1 MSEQQG
7 NQGVGQNGGQS
18 ADQSAN
24 QFALQRIYLKDTSFE
39 SPASP
44 NGFRQPWK
52 PKVNLDLNSRHE
64 NLEENMWEVVLG
76 LTVTTTN
83 EQDEVMYLVEVQQ
96 AGIFHIEGLDSETM
110 AHTLGSFCPS
120 VLFPY
125 AREVV
130 DSMVVKGSF
139 PALMLSPVNF
149 NALYEQSRLA
159 LAKEE
164 NKIQ

>member
-1 MSEQQG
+1 MSE
-7 NQGVGQNGGQS
+7 NQEGLSEKQ
-18 ADQSAN
+18 AAN
-24 QFALQRIYLKDTSFE
+24 QFALQRIYLKDASFE

-44 NGFRQPWK
+44 NGFRQAWK
-52 PKVNLDLNSRHE
+52 PKVNLDLNTKHSS
-64 NLEENMWEVVLG
+64 LEDEMWEVVLG

-83 EQDEVMYLVEVQQ
+83 EQDEVMYLIEVQQ
-96 AGIFHIEGLDSETM
+96 AGIFHIDGLDDETM

-130 DSMVVKGSF
+130 DALVVKGSF

-149 NALYEQSRLA
+149 NAIYEQSRITRA
-159 LAKEE
+159 SED
-164 NKIQ
+164 ITVQ

>member
-1 MSEQQG
+1 MSEQQDELDP
-7 NQGVGQNGGQS
+7 GQS
-18 ADQSAN
+18 VN
-24 QFALQRIYLKDTSFE
+24 QFALQRIYLKDASFE
-39 SPASP
+39 SPGSP

-52 PKVNLDLNSRHE
+52 PSINLDLNTRHE
-64 NLEENMWEVVLG
+64 SLEENLWEVVLG
-76 LTVTTTN
+76 LTVTTKN
-83 EQDEVMYLVEVQQ
+83 EQDEVIYLIEVQQ
-96 AGIFHIEGLDSETM
+96 AGIFHIEGLEEEAM

-149 NALYEQSRLA
+149 NAIYEQSQLA
-159 LAKEE
+159 QAKKE

>member
-7 NQGVGQNGGQS
+7 NQSPEQS
-18 ADQSAN
+18 GN

-44 NGFRQPWK
+44 NGFRQPWQ
-52 PKVNLDLNSRHE
+52 PKVNLDLNTRHE

-76 LTVTTTN
+76 LTVTTKN
-83 EQDEVMYLVEVQQ
+83 EQDVVMYLVEVQQ
-96 AGIFHIEGLDSETM
+96 AGIFHIEGLESEAM

-149 NALYEQSRLA
+149 NAIYEQSRLA
-159 LAKEE
+159 EAQEA

>member
-1 MSEQQG
+1 MSDQQDDL
-7 NQGVGQNGGQS
+7 NPDKAV
-18 ADQSAN
+18 N
-24 QFALQRIYLKDTSFE
+24 QFALQRIYLKDASFE
-39 SPASP
+39 SPDSP

-52 PKVNLDLNSRHE
+52 PKVNLDLNTRHE
-64 NLEENMWEVVLG
+64 NLEENLWEVVLG
-76 LTVTTTN
+76 LTVTSKN
-83 EQDEVMYLVEVQQ
+83 EQDEVMYLIEVQQ
-96 AGIFHIEGLDSETM
+96 AGIFHIEGLDEESM

-125 AREVV
+125 AREAV

-149 NALYEQSRLA
+149 NAIFEQSRLA
-159 LAKEE
+159 QAKRE